1 MVSGSWRSP
10 RFRRL
15 MRQDKWSTFPL
26 PLSLSPPPPH
36 LTTAGGVPLSL
47 ETLQGRQR
55 EDKGEG
61 MERGRGDRKRLVARK
76 HCYPEYF

>member
-1 MVSGSWRSP
+1 
-10 RFRRL
+10 

-26 PLSLSPPPPH
+26 PLSLSPPPPPTH

-47 ETLQGRQR
+47 ETLQGRQG

-61 MERGRGDRKRLVARK
+61 DGKGEGGQKKVGGAEALLPGIFLAK
-76 HCYPEYF
+76 TFFCPNC